1 MMSGTLLPVR
11 MRGTFV
17 CSVLKSWPVT
27 LTVMLG
33 YFAVNSVP
41 SFWNSGTSI
50 DASSTL
56 IVTLALPTAVLAGCE
71 GGALLD
77 AAPGAQAV
85 TSAAHATD
93 KPVTAVNVV
102 RRRERVDGRS
112 MAVPFSFVGSGMANA
127 ACAN

>member
-1 MMSGTLLPVR
+1 
-11 MRGTFV
+11 
-17 CSVLKSWPVT
+17 
-27 LTVMLG
+27 MLG
-33 YFAVNSVP
+33 YFAVNSAP

-71 GGALLD
+71 EGELLD

-93 KPVTAVNVV
+93 KPVTAVNVL

-112 MAVPFSFVGSGMANA
+112 MAVPFSFVGSGMANGMRELRSA
-127 ACAN
+127 PPDGVSEVTRAMRGPSG